1 MRMSPSGLVILDRD
15 GVINQDSA
23 DFIRSADAWQPLP
36 GAPEAIARLHAAG
49 WRIAV
54 ATNQSGIARGLFD
67 ADTLDAIHDRMQQVI
82 RQAGGRIEH
91 VALCP
96 HGPDDRCGCRKPAPG
111 LIHAIEAA
119 LGINARGAPFVGDT
133 LRDLRAARAA
143 GCRPVLVR
151 TGKGRQTERAL
162 DNETAEGVMVF
173 DDLAAFADYWLRPGD
188 DAEGS
193 QG

>member
-1 MRMSPSGLVILDRD
+1 MSPSGLVILDRD
-15 GVINQDSA
+15 GVINQDSP

-67 ADTLDAIHDRMQQVI
+67 ARALAAIHDRMEQVV
-82 RQAGGRIEH
+82 RQAGGRIDH
-91 VALCP
+91 VAFCP
-96 HGPDDRCGCRKPAPG
+96 HGPDEGCGCRKPAPG
-111 LIHAIEAA
+111 LVHEIEAA
-119 LGINARGAPFVGDT
+119 LGISARGAPFVGDA

-151 TGKGRQTERAL
+151 TGKGGRTEREL
-162 DNETAEGVMVF
+162 DGETGEGVMVF
-173 DDLAAFADYWLRPGD
+173 DDLAAFADHWLRRRD
-188 DAEGS
+188 DTEETSA
-193 QG
+193 

>member
-1 MRMSPSGLVILDRD
+1 MSPSGLVILDRD
-15 GVINQDSA
+15 GVINQDSP

-67 ADTLDAIHDRMQQVI
+67 ARALAAIHDRMEQVV
-82 RQAGGRIEH
+82 RQAGGRIDH
-91 VALCP
+91 VAFCP
-96 HGPDDRCGCRKPAPG
+96 HGPDEGCGCRKPAPG
-111 LIHAIEAA
+111 LVHEIEAA
-119 LGINARGAPFVGDT
+119 LGISARGAPFVGDA

-151 TGKGRQTERAL
+151 TGKGGRTEREL
-162 DNETAEGVMVF
+162 DGETGEGVMVF
-173 DDLAAFADYWLRPGD
+173 DDLAAFADHWLRRR
-188 DAEGS
+188 DATEETS
-193 QG
+193 A